1 MIHFVFA
8 CLFVLCSPGPK
19 PLELSLQPTLLGMVA
34 EWQYPDSKFENA
46 QMSDGATVNQDG
58 ERVVGSISAKTLMK
72 TDASVEEVLA
82 FYRAKLTPEKIH
94 EMKQS
99 MDQEGLSVVFS
110 DDSMGR
116 SFELHT
122 IIVNTRKTST
132 TLVVSRAD
140 EDQTTQIAWKYYRRF
155 LQ

>member
-1 MIHFVFA
+1 MSHFVVA

-19 PLELSLQPTLLGMVA
+19 PVELSRQPTLLGMIA
-34 EWQYPDSKFENA
+34 EWQYPESKFENG
-46 QMSDGATVNQDG
+46 QMSDGATVNPSG
-58 ERVVGSISAKTLMK
+58 ERTFASISAKTLMK
-72 TDASVEEVLA
+72 TDASVEEVLE
-82 FYRAKLTPEKIH
+82 FYRAKLTPEKID

-99 MDQEGLSVVFS
+99 MDDDELSVVFS

-132 TLVVSRAD
+132 TLVISRAD

-155 LQ
+155 IQ